1 MTAQRH
7 SARIDAAL
15 AAVRRVG
22 ISHGANIG
30 AMTAREIQRRPG
42 RPRKHDYVAA
52 EAWVMERHSVLGRW
66 PTTKETAQAFGMEVK
81 TAQNLLTLIRA
92 RTAR

>member
-1 MTAQRH
+1 
-7 SARIDAAL
+7 
-15 AAVRRVG
+15 
-22 ISHGANIG
+22 
-30 AMTAREIQRRPG
+30 
-42 RPRKHDYVAA
+42 
-52 EAWVMERHSVLGRW
+52 MERHSVLGRW